1 MLEIERPRSEREK
14 RMKTDDVLVGTNTGS
29 LEGLGGQLLI
39 LVGNEVNTV
48 GEVVNGSLLT
58 TEIEDTDLGIGDTT
72 VEAGLGVGLYA
83 KHRLVLDVFLKSK
96 FSV

>member
-1 MLEIERPRSEREK
+1 MIESIR
-14 RMKTDDVLVGTNTGS
+14 TDDVLVGTNTGS

-39 LVGNEVNTV
+39 LVGDEVNTV

-58 TEIEDTDLGIGDTT
+58 TEIEDADLGVGDTT

-83 KHRLVLDVFLKSK
+83 NAS
-96 FSV
+96 